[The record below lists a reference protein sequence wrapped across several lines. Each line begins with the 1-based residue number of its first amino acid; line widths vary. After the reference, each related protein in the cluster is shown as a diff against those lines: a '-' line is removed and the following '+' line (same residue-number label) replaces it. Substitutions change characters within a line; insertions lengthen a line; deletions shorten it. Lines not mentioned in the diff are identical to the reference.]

1 MIHILG
7 RRRLVI
13 LGILTGICVL
23 LSGFYLVVLFP
34 QVSAADRTLRG
45 LRGDVS
51 GMEEKSRSLRA
62 AFEGFQANKPDYD
75 RIEQVGFFNPQDRLL
90 IRERFQSMKK
100 QAGVNSA
107 RYEIEPAQVVANP
120 EVEDA
125 GYRVLQ
131 SRMDITVDAAD
142 DRQIYAFLYALGN
155 EFPGRISMVEITIT
169 RMVNNLTDVA
179 LAGLTSPTATPLVR
193 GSIMA
198 DWYSLVSAKEIEG
211 LIEGVAPA
219 EGGPQ

>member
-7 RRRLVI
+7 RRRI
-13 LGILTGICVL
+13 MTLGILAGICLL

-45 LRGDVS
+45 IRGDVS
-51 GMEEKSRSLRA
+51 GMEEKSRSLRS
-62 AFEGFQANKPDYD
+62 AFEEFRANKPDYD

-90 IRERFQSMKK
+90 IRERFQAMKK
-100 QAGVNSA
+100 QTGVLSA
-107 RYEIEPAQVVANP
+107 RYDIEPAQVIANP
-120 EVEDA
+120 QVEDA
-125 GYRVLQ
+125 GYRMLQ
-131 SRMDITVDAAD
+131 SRMDIALDAVD
-142 DRQIYAFLYALGN
+142 DRQVYAFMYALGN
-155 EFPGRISMVEITIT
+155 EFPGRISMVEVNIT
-169 RMVNNLTDVA
+169 RAD
-179 LAGLTSPTATPLVR
+179 AGLTDANVAEIASANPPVLIKA
-193 GSIMA
+193 IIKA